1 MRRRRAIVAG
11 LLILV
16 VGITIWLRPEVT
28 PPTADPS
35 LALAARAPVPP
46 PVLSL
51 LRRACFDCHSNET
64 RWPWYAFVPPAS
76 WLVAHDV
83 KEGRGQL
90 NFSRW
95 GEYNP
100 FDRAD
105 LLDEMCD
112 LVSTK
117 EMPLWQYRLL
127 HAEARLT
134 DPDEAA
140 LCEWTA
146 AEAARLEQGGS

>member
-1 MRRRRAIVAG
+1 MPRRRAIVAG
-11 LLILV
+11 LLTLV

-28 PPTADPS
+28 PPAADPS
-35 LALAARAPVPP
+35 LALDARAPVPA

-51 LRRACFDCHSNET
+51 LRRACYDCHSNET
-64 RWPWYAFVPPAS
+64 RWPWYAFVPPMS

-105 LLDEMCD
+105 MLDEMCD
-112 LVSTK
+112 LVSAK
-117 EMPLWQYRLL
+117 EMPLWQYRLV
-127 HAEARLT
+127 HADARLT
-134 DPDEAA
+134 DADQAA
-140 LCEWTA
+140 VCEWSK
-146 AEAARLEQGGS
+146 AEAVRLEQGGS

>member
-11 LLILV
+11 LVILV
-16 VGITIWLRPEVT
+16 LGISAWLRPET
-28 PPTADPS
+28 NPPAADPS
-35 LALAARAPVPP
+35 LALEARAAVPP

-105 LLDEMCD
+105 MLDEMCD

-117 EMPLWQYRLL
+117 RMPLWQYRLL
-127 HAEARLT
+127 HDEARLT
-134 DPDEAA
+134 DAEQST

-146 AEAARLEQGGS
+146 AEAVRLEQGGS